1 MEERDVIIVG
11 GGPAGYAAAIRS
23 AQLGRKATVIEKET
37 LGGTC
42 LNSGCVPFMVLAKA
56 VELLDMS
63 KGGKEYGITFG
74 SAAVDFEKLSARR
87 KMVTKI
93 HVQGVKSLLEAY
105 QTEVLQGSARLIS
118 PSEVEVTTGDGKRQH
133 LRGASIIIAAG
144 TRPSPPTMPGDEGR
158 SIDTNALLEL
168 PSPPASIAIVG
179 GGFVSLTIAT
189 ILAHLGSKV
198 TVVEES
204 ARLLPEVDEEIT
216 GMLARELKKSKIQ
229 VLLGARAVGLAD
241 SFEGQKEVEIEVNG
255 QMTKIVASVVLR
267 TGRLPDID
275 GLGLAALGLNLN
287 EAGGI
292 AIDPSMETSVKS
304 LFAAGDVTMRHM
316 YTPVAYAEGL
326 AAAENIAGRKT
337 VMDYTAVPYWSN
349 TIPAICGAGLTE
361 AGAIEKGYAVRVGR
375 FPLAANAMATIL
387 GRRTGMVKMVTDAQY
402 GQILGVHVVGH
413 NAQEL
418 VHEALLA
425 MRSELTPRDIARA
438 FHVHP
443 SLSESLWDASRA
455 VDNES
460 INSFNPA

>member
-11 GGPAGYAAAIRS
+11 GGPAGYAAAVRL

-74 SAAVDFEKLSARR
+74 DTAVDFEKLTARR
-87 KMVTKI
+87 KVVTKI

-105 QTEVLQGSARLIS
+105 QTEVLQGSATFTS
-118 PSEVEVTTGDGKRQH
+118 PSEVEVLTGDGKKERF
-133 LRGASIIIAAG
+133 RAKSIIIAAG
-144 TRPSPPTMPGDEGR
+144 TRPAPPTLPGDEGR

-168 PSPPASIAIVG
+168 TSPPASIAILG
-179 GGFVSLTIAT
+179 GGSVSLTIAT

-198 TVVEES
+198 TIVEES
-204 ARLLPEVDEEIT
+204 GRLLPEVDEEIV

-229 VLLGARAVGLAD
+229 VIPGGRAVRIAD
-241 SFEGQKEVEIEVNG
+241 SPEGQKEVEIEVNG
-255 QMTKIVASVVLR
+255 QAAKTVASVVLR
-267 TGRLPDID
+267 TARLPNID
-275 GLGLAALGLNLN
+275 GLGLARLGVKLNK
-287 EAGGI
+287 EGGI

-304 LFAAGDVTMRHM
+304 LFAAGDVTMGHM
-316 YTPVAYAEGL
+316 CTPVAYAEGL
-326 AAAENIAGRKT
+326 AAAENIAGKKT

-361 AGAIEKGYAVRVGR
+361 AAAIEKGYTVRVGR

-387 GRRTGMVKMVTDAQY
+387 GKRSGMVKMVTDAQY

-413 NAQEL
+413 SAQEL

-443 SLSESLWDASRA
+443 SLSESLWDVSRA